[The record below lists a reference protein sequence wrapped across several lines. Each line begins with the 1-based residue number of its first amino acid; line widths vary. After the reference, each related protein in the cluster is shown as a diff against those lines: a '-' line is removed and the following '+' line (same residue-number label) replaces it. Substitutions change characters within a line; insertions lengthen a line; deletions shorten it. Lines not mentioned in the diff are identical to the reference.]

1 MSYKNKEKTLAI
13 IDKKMRTWSLMEFAI
28 VDIETTG
35 GMPHT
40 HGITEI
46 AIVMHNGVEVT
57 GKYVTLVNPRQK
69 IPPFIVNM
77 TGISDEM
84 VAQAPLFEEVAPQ
97 IYNLLK
103 DRIFVAHNASFD
115 YSFVRYLLGKSG
127 YDWSAPKLCT
137 IRLSKKV
144 FPGLERY
151 GLGSLT
157 RDLGI
162 RIEGRHRAWGDAQ
175 ATAEVL
181 TMAIEKEGMA
191 PIHYLLAKKEV
202 RKKVVPP
209 TDAPTDATDEEGSND
224 ADADDLN

>member
-1 MSYKNKEKTLAI
+1 
-13 IDKKMRTWSLMEFAI
+13 MEFAI

-46 AIVMHNGVEVT
+46 AIVIHNGVEVT
-57 GKYVTLVNPRQK
+57 GKYVTLVNPLQK
-69 IPPFIVNM
+69 IPPFIINM

-84 VAQAPLFEEVAPQ
+84 VAEAPLFEEVAPM
-97 IYNLLK
+97 IFNLLK
-103 DRIFVAHNASFD
+103 DRIFVAHNVSFD
-115 YSFVRYLLGKSG
+115 YSFVHYMLGKAG
-127 YDWSAPKLCT
+127 FQWTAPKLCT
-137 IRLSKKV
+137 IKLSKKV

-162 RIEGRHRAWGDAQ
+162 RIEGRHRAWGDAA

-181 TMAIEKEGMA
+181 TMAIEKEGMG
-191 PIHYLLAKKEV
+191 PIHLLLGKKEP
-202 RKKVVPP
+202 RKRIAPP
-209 TDAPTDATDEEGSND
+209 PNEDDAI
-224 ADADDLN
+224 

>member
-1 MSYKNKEKTLAI
+1 MSYKNKEKPLAI
-13 IDKKMRTWSLMEFAI
+13 IDKKMRTWRPMEFAI

-77 TGISDEM
+77 TGISDAM
-84 VAQAPLFEEVAPQ
+84 VATAPLFEEVAPQ
-97 IYNLLK
+97 IFNLLK
-103 DRIFVAHNASFD
+103 DRVFVAHNVSFD
-115 YSFVRYLLGKSG
+115 YGFVHYLLNHHG
-127 YDWSAPKLCT
+127 YEWSAPKLCT

-144 FPGLERY
+144 FPGFTKY

-162 RIEGRHRAWGDAQ
+162 RIEGRHRAWGDAA
-175 ATAEVL
+175 ATAQVL
-181 TMAIEKEGMA
+181 TMAIEKEGMQ
-191 PIHYLLAKKEV
+191 PIHNLLNKKEP
-202 RKKVVPP
+202 RKKIAPP
-209 TDAPTDATDEEGSND
+209 SSETGDAS
-224 ADADDLN
+224 

>member
-1 MSYKNKEKTLAI
+1 MSYKNKEKPLAI
-13 IDKKMRTWSLMEFAI
+13 IDKKMRTWRLMEFAI

-84 VAQAPLFEEVAPQ
+84 VAGAPLFEEVAPQ
-97 IYNLLK
+97 IYNLLNG
-103 DRIFVAHNASFD
+103 RVFVAHNVSFD
-115 YSFVRYLLGKSG
+115 YSFVHYLLGRSG
-127 YDWSAPKLCT
+127 FQWSAPKLCT
-137 IRLSKKV
+137 IKLSRRV
-144 FPGLERY
+144 FPGLVKY

-162 RIEGRHRAWGDAQ
+162 KIEGRHRAWGDAA
-175 ATAEVL
+175 ATAQVL
-181 TMAIEKEGMA
+181 TMAIEKEGMQ
-191 PIHYLLAKKEV
+191 PIHNLLAKKEP
-202 RKKVVPP
+202 RKKVVPRTEMP
-209 TDAPTDATDEEGSND
+209 NDRSDAED
-224 ADADDLN
+224 

>member
-1 MSYKNKEKTLAI
+1 
-13 IDKKMRTWSLMEFAI
+13 
-28 VDIETTG
+28 
-35 GMPHT
+35 MPHT

-84 VAQAPLFEEVAPQ
+84 VAQAPIFEEVAPQ

-115 YSFVRYLLGKSG
+115 YSFVRHLLGKSG

-144 FPGLERY
+144 FPGLEKY

-202 RKKVVPP
+202 RKKIAPP
-209 TDAPTDATDEEGSND
+209 SGDSNEEQPSDAI
-224 ADADDLN
+224 

>member
-1 MSYKNKEKTLAI
+1 
-13 IDKKMRTWSLMEFAI
+13 MEFAV

-35 GMPHT
+35 GHPHT

-46 AIVMHNGVEVT
+46 AIVIHDGVSIT
-57 GKYVTLVNPRQK
+57 GKYTTLVNPMQK

-84 VAQAPLFEEVAPQ
+84 VAVAPTFEEVAPH
-97 IYNLLK
+97 IFNLLEG
-103 DRIFVAHNASFD
+103 RVFVAHNVSFD
-115 YSFVRYLLGKSG
+115 YSFVHYHLSKHG
-127 YDWSAPKLCT
+127 YKWNAPKLCT
-137 IRLSKKV
+137 IKLSKKV
-144 FPGLERY
+144 FPGLPKY

-181 TMAIEKEGMA
+181 TLAIEKQGMF
-191 PIHYLLAKKEV
+191 PVKHLISSRSV
-202 RKKVVPP
+202 RKKI
-209 TDAPTDATDEEGSND
+209 APSNEDATNMENTSEKLD
-224 ADADDLN
+224 